1 MDSPKQKH
9 EAAYCCGPN
18 TITDAYEKSQKSPTR
33 SGAEARRF
41 YTQYVVNKQATD
53 AGWFGF
59 RIQANHVAFFVKFV
73 LINID
78 ALSAFLIKM
87 LDVRH
92 STIHSTFS

>member
-59 RIQANHVAFFVKFV
+59 RIQVNHVAFFVKFV